1 MNIIEKD
8 QQENNVYIHQENSP
22 YLQFLMLLAFCILG
36 FIVSS
41 ILAVVFVYAIYGA
54 DALSSMMSLSSGETV
69 NRGALQILLIVT
81 SIGFFLVPPLL
92 LSITEKKNPAKFY
105 GLKWPD
111 FKLLGIVFLIMLVS
125 MPIMELTAMLN
136 QKMVLPELLKPI
148 EEWMKSKEDEAMQT
162 TLLLL
167 KMNSIKELLMN
178 LFMIALLPAV
188 AEELM
193 FRGGVQR
200 TFSRWFNNPHVAIWT
215 SAIIFSAIHM
225 QFYGFVPRL
234 LLGAGFGYI
243 YYFSGNLW
251 YAMLGHFLNNA
262 YAVCAAWY
270 MQKNNIPLSA
280 TDSTIDIAWY
290 GYVISFMLTVMT
302 FIYFKNISKREYYE
316 RRMD

>member
-1 MNIIEKD
+1 MNFIEKD
-8 QQENNVYIHQENSP
+8 QQENSLYIKEENSP
-22 YLQFLMLLAFCILG
+22 YLQFLMLLAYCILG

-41 ILAVVFVYAIYGA
+41 ILAVVFIYAIYGA
-54 DALSSMMSLSSGETV
+54 ESLTEMMTLNAGGTV

-81 SIGFFLVPPLL
+81 SLGFFLAPPLL
-92 LSITEKKNPAKFY
+92 LAITEHKSPASFY
-105 GLKWPD
+105 GLKSPD
-111 FKLLGIVFLIMLVS
+111 AKLLAVIFLIMLVS
-125 MPIMELTAMLN
+125 MPLMELTATLN
-136 QKMVLPELLKPI
+136 QKMVLPEFLKPI
-148 EEWMKSKEDEAMQT
+148 EQWMKNKEDEAMQT

-167 KMNSIKELLMN
+167 KMNSMKELLMN

-200 TFSRWFNNPHVAIWT
+200 TFTRWFNNPHVAIWT

-225 QFYGFVPRL
+225 QFYGFLPRL

-262 YAVCAAWY
+262 YAVSTAWY

-280 TDSTIDIAWY
+280 TDSPVNIAWY
-290 GYVISFMLTVMT
+290 GYVISFILTIMT
-302 FIYFKNISKREYYE
+302 FIYFKNINKKEYHE

>member
-8 QQENNVYIHQENSP
+8 QQENNLYIQQENSP

-41 ILAVVFVYAIYGA
+41 ILAVVFVYALYGA
-54 DALSSMMSLSSGETV
+54 DTLSSMMSLSSGGTV

-81 SIGFFLVPPLL
+81 SLGFFLVPPLL
-92 LSITEKKNPAKFY
+92 LSITEKKNPVAFY
-105 GLKWPD
+105 GLRRPD
-111 FKLLGIVFLIMLVS
+111 FKLFGVVFLIMLVS

-167 KMNSIKELLMN
+167 KMTSIKDFLMN

-200 TFSRWFNNPHVAIWT
+200 TFTRWFNNPHVAIWT

-280 TDSTIDIAWY
+280 TDSPINIAWY
-290 GYVISFMLTVMT
+290 GYIISFILTVMI
-302 FIYFKNISKREYYE
+302 FIYFKDLSKKEYYE

>member
-8 QQENNVYIHQENSP
+8 QRENNLYIQQENSP

-41 ILAVVFVYAIYGA
+41 ILAVVFVYALYGA
-54 DALSSMMSLSSGETV
+54 DTLSSMMSLSSGGTV

-81 SIGFFLVPPLL
+81 SLGFFLVPPLL
-92 LSITEKKNPAKFY
+92 LSITEKKNPATFY
-105 GLKWPD
+105 GLKRPD
-111 FKLLGIVFLIMLVS
+111 FKLLGVVFLIMLVS

-215 SAIIFSAIHM
+215 SAIVFSAIHM

-280 TDSTIDIAWY
+280 TDSPINIAWY
-290 GYVISFMLTVMT
+290 GYTISFILTVLT
-302 FIYFKNISKREYYE
+302 FIYFKNISKKDYE